1 MKDNKV
7 FSAVI
12 LTAVAA
18 IWGSAFLSMK
28 GTLERLDVN
37 SFLAWRFTI
46 ATLFLIAIRPSVL
59 KKFDLPFIKKGA
71 ILGIF
76 LGSGYIFQS
85 FGLTLTTVSN
95 TGFITGLY
103 VVLTPI
109 VAAVILRKNITL
121 VEWFAVLVATA
132 GLALLSFNGFEFG
145 LGEFLV
151 LVSALLFAFHIVGLG
166 EWSKGLDTY
175 ALTVLQLGTC
185 AVVTFLASFKSGFSM
200 PPDSGVWW
208 SIIYTALFAT
218 SLAFIVQTWAQSFIA
233 PSSVAV
239 ILAMEVVFAAGF
251 GIWLLDEPVTLRI
264 ALGGILVIAS
274 MYLIISWIKEM
285 KVLKNEQVS
294 RL

>member
-46 ATLFLIAIRPSVL
+46 ATLFLILIRPSVL
-59 KKFDLPFIKKGA
+59 KKIDLPFLKKSV
-71 ILGIF
+71 ILGVF
-76 LGSGYIFQS
+76 LSSGYIFQS
-85 FGLTLTTVSN
+85 FGLTFTTVSN

-121 VEWFAVLVATA
+121 VEWFAVFVATA

-185 AVVTFLASFKSGFSM
+185 AVVTFLASFKSGFAV

-251 GIWLLDEPVTLRI
+251 GIWLLDEPITLRI
-264 ALGGILVIAS
+264 ALGGIMVIAS
-274 MYLIISWIKEM
+274 MYLIIFLDQRKESA
-285 KVLKNEQVS
+285 KS
-294 RL
+294 

>member
-1 MKDNKV
+1 M
-7 FSAVI
+7 
-12 LTAVAA
+12 AVAA

-37 SFLAWRFTI
+37 SFLTWRFVI
-46 ATLFLIAIRPSVL
+46 ATLLLIAIRPSVL
-59 KKFDLPFIKKGA
+59 KKIDLPFFKKGV
-71 ILGIF
+71 ILGLF
-76 LGSGYIFQS
+76 LSSGYIFQS

-121 VEWFAVLVATA
+121 VEWFAVLVATV
-132 GLALLSFNGFEFG
+132 GLALLSFNGIKFG
-145 LGEFLV
+145 IGEFLV
-151 LVSALLFAFHIVGLG
+151 LISALLFAFHIVGLG

-185 AVVTFLASFKSGFSM
+185 AVVTFLASFKSGFKA

-208 SIIYTALFAT
+208 SIIYTAIFAT
-218 SLAFIVQTWAQSFIA
+218 ALAFIVQTWAQSFIA
-233 PSSVAV
+233 PSTVGV
-239 ILAMEVVFAAGF
+239 ILAAEVVFAAAF

-264 ALGGILVIAS
+264 ALGGLLVLAS
-274 MYLIISWIKEM
+274 MYLIILLDQRKESA
-285 KVLKNEQVS
+285 KS
-294 RL
+294 

>member
-151 LVSALLFAFHIVGLG
+151 LVSALLFAFHIGNLNALHLHLEKQLHGSFDLRFGCVLNYPKYDLVMLFPDVG
-166 EWSKGLDTY
+166 
-175 ALTVLQLGTC
+175 ALLRDRRGKQYLHQTLILKTH
-185 AVVTFLASFKSGFSM
+185 LSNSSN
-200 PPDSGVWW
+200 
-208 SIIYTALFAT
+208 FAT
-218 SLAFIVQTWAQSFIA
+218 ACFV
-233 PSSVAV
+233 
-239 ILAMEVVFAAGF
+239 
-251 GIWLLDEPVTLRI
+251 RI
-264 ALGGILVIAS
+264 TFRYS
-274 MYLIISWIKEM
+274 IKETG
-285 KVLKNEQVS
+285 S
-294 RL
+294 A

>member
-28 GTLERLDVN
+28 GTLERRDVN

-46 ATLFLIAIRPSVL
+46 ATLFLIAFRPSVL
-59 KKFDLPFIKKGA
+59 KKFNLPFIKKGA

-109 VAAVILRKNITL
+109 VAAGILRKNITL

-145 LGEFLV
+145 IGEFLV

-274 MYLIISWIKEM
+274 MYLIIFLDQRKEGA
-285 KVLKNEQVS
+285 KQ
-294 RL
+294 

>member
-1 MKDNKV
+1 VKESKI
-7 FSAVI
+7 FSSI
-12 LTAVAA
+12 TLMAVAA

-46 ATLFLIAIRPSVL
+46 ATLLLIVIRPSVL
-59 KKFDLPFIKKGA
+59 KKIDLPFLKKGV
-71 ILGIF
+71 ILGLF
-76 LGSGYIFQS
+76 LSSGYIFQS

-121 VEWFAVLVATA
+121 VEWFAVLVATI
-132 GLALLSFNGFEFG
+132 GLALLSFNGFKFG
-145 LGEFLV
+145 IGEFLV
-151 LVSALLFAFHIVGLG
+151 LISALLFAFHIVGLG

-185 AVVTFLASFKSGFSM
+185 AVVTFLASFKSGFKA

-208 SIIYTALFAT
+208 SIIYTAIFAT
-218 SLAFIVQTWAQSFIA
+218 ALAFIVQTWAQSFIA
-233 PSSVAV
+233 PSTVGV
-239 ILAMEVVFAAGF
+239 ILAAEVVFAAGF
-251 GIWLLDEPVTLRI
+251 GIWLLNEPVTLRI
-264 ALGGILVIAS
+264 ALGGLLVLAS
-274 MYLIISWIKEM
+274 MYLIILLDQRKESA
-285 KVLKNEQVS
+285 KS
-294 RL
+294 

>member
-1 MKDNKV
+1 MKDNKI

-46 ATLFLIAIRPSVL
+46 ATIFLIAIRPSVL

-145 LGEFLV
+145 IGEFLV

-166 EWSKGLDTY
+166 EWSSGLDTY

-185 AVVTFLASFKSGFSM
+185 AVVTFLASLKSGFAT

-218 SLAFIVQTWAQSFIA
+218 ALAFIVQTWAQSFIA

-274 MYLIISWIKEM
+274 MYLIIFLDQRKEGA
-285 KVLKNEQVS
+285 KQ
-294 RL
+294 

>member
-1 MKDNKV
+1 MKENKI
-7 FSAVI
+7 FSSITLMV
-12 LTAVAA
+12 VAA

-46 ATLFLIAIRPSVL
+46 ATLLLIAIRPSVL
-59 KKFDLPFIKKGA
+59 KKIDLPFLKKGV
-71 ILGIF
+71 ILGLF
-76 LGSGYIFQS
+76 LSSGYIFQS
-85 FGLTLTTVSN
+85 FGLTLTTVSK

-121 VEWFAVLVATA
+121 VEWFAVLVATI
-132 GLALLSFNGFEFG
+132 GLALLSFNGFKFG
-145 LGEFLV
+145 IGEFLV
-151 LVSALLFAFHIVGLG
+151 LISALLFAFHIVGLG

-185 AVVTFLASFKSGFSM
+185 AVVTFLASFKSGFKA

-208 SIIYTALFAT
+208 SIIYTAIFAT
-218 SLAFIVQTWAQSFIA
+218 ALAFIVQTWAQSFIA
-233 PSSVAV
+233 PSTVGV
-239 ILAMEVVFAAGF
+239 ILAAEVVFAAGF

-264 ALGGILVIAS
+264 ALGGLLVLAS
-274 MYLIISWIKEM
+274 MYLIILLDQRKESA
-285 KVLKNEQVS
+285 KS
-294 RL
+294 

>member
-1 MKDNKV
+1 MKESKV
-7 FSAVI
+7 FSSVALI
-12 LTAVAA
+12 AVAA

-46 ATLFLIAIRPSVL
+46 ATLLLILIRPSVL
-59 KKFDLPFIKKGA
+59 KKIDLPFLKKGA

-76 LGSGYIFQS
+76 LSSGYIFQS

-109 VAAVILRKNITL
+109 VAAGILRKNITL
-121 VEWFAVLVATA
+121 VEWFAVFVATI
-132 GLALLSFNGFEFG
+132 GLALLSFNGLQFG

-151 LVSALLFAFHIVGLG
+151 LVSALLFALHIVGLG

-185 AVVTFLASFKSGFSM
+185 AIVTFIASLKSGFAL

-208 SIIYTALFAT
+208 SIIYTAIFAT
-218 SLAFIVQTWAQSFIA
+218 ALAFIVQTWAQSFIA
-233 PSSVAV
+233 PSTVGV
-239 ILAMEVVFAAGF
+239 ILAAEVVFAAGF

-264 ALGGILVIAS
+264 ALGGLLVIAS
-274 MYLIISWIKEM
+274 MYLIILLDQRKESA
-285 KVLKNEQVS
+285 KT
-294 RL
+294 

>member
-1 MKDNKV
+1 M
-7 FSAVI
+7 

-18 IWGSAFLSMK
+18 IWGGAFTSMK

-46 ATLFLIAIRPSVL
+46 ATIVLILIKPSVL
-59 KKFDLPFIKKGA
+59 RRFNKEFIKKGA
-71 ILGIF
+71 LVGFF

-109 VAAVILRKNITL
+109 VAALILKKNITRI
-121 VEWFAVLVATA
+121 EWFAVFMATV
-132 GLALLSFNGFEFG
+132 GLALLSLNGLSFG

-151 LVSALLFAFHIVGLG
+151 LVSALFFALHIVGLG

-185 AVVTFLASFKSGFSM
+185 ALLTFAASLKSGFKV
-200 PPDSGVWW
+200 PPDAGVWW

-218 SLAFIVQTWAQSFIA
+218 ALAFIVQTWAQSFIK

-239 ILAMEVVFAAGF
+239 ILAMEVVFAAAF
-251 GIWLLDEPVTLRI
+251 GIWLLSEPLTIRI
-264 ALGGILVIAS
+264 ALGGLLVIAA
-274 MYLIISWIKEM
+274 MYLIILLDQRKTE
-285 KVLKNEQVS
+285 KV
-294 RL
+294 

>member
-59 KKFDLPFIKKGA
+59 KKIDLPFLKKGV
-71 ILGIF
+71 ILGAF
-76 LGSGYIFQS
+76 LSSGYIFQS

-185 AVVTFLASFKSGFSM
+185 AVVTFLASFKSGFAM

-274 MYLIISWIKEM
+274 MYLIIFLDQRKESA
-285 KVLKNEQVS
+285 KS
-294 RL
+294 

>member
-1 MKDNKV
+1 VKENKV
-7 FSAVI
+7 FSSI
-12 LTAVAA
+12 TLMAVAA

-46 ATLFLIAIRPSVL
+46 ATLLLIAIRPSVL
-59 KKFDLPFIKKGA
+59 KKIDLPFLKKGV
-71 ILGIF
+71 ILGLF
-76 LGSGYIFQS
+76 LSSGYIFQS

-121 VEWFAVLVATA
+121 VEWFAVLVATI
-132 GLALLSFNGFEFG
+132 GLALLSFNGFKFG
-145 LGEFLV
+145 IGEFLV
-151 LVSALLFAFHIVGLG
+151 LISALLFAFHIVGLG

-185 AVVTFLASFKSGFSM
+185 AVVTFLASFKSGFKA

-208 SIIYTALFAT
+208 SIIYTAIFAT
-218 SLAFIVQTWAQSFIA
+218 ALAFIVQTWAQSFIA
-233 PSSVAV
+233 PSTVGV
-239 ILAMEVVFAAGF
+239 ILAAEVVFAAGF
-251 GIWLLDEPVTLRI
+251 GIWLLNEPVTLRI
-264 ALGGILVIAS
+264 ALGGLLVLAS
-274 MYLIISWIKEM
+274 MYLIILLDQRKESA
-285 KVLKNEQVS
+285 KS
-294 RL
+294 

>member
-59 KKFDLPFIKKGA
+59 KKIDLPFLKKGV
-71 ILGIF
+71 ILGAF
-76 LGSGYIFQS
+76 LSSGYIFQS

-103 VVLTPI
+103 VVLTPV

-145 LGEFLV
+145 IGEFLV

-185 AVVTFLASFKSGFSM
+185 ALVTFIASLKSGFSA

-218 SLAFIVQTWAQSFIA
+218 ALAFIVQTWAQSFIA

-274 MYLIISWIKEM
+274 MYLIILLDQQKESA
-285 KVLKNEQVS
+285 KS
-294 RL
+294 